1 MISFNS
7 ISVLFWYFLEIKKL
21 YSINILSKFFLIII
35 FDKSYKSLVMISLVI
50 YLKINNLS
58 TKFINEFYKF

>member
-1 MISFNS
+1 MITFNS

-21 YSINILSKFFLIII
+21 YSINIFSKFFLIII
-35 FDKSYKSLVMISLVI
+35 FDKSYRSLIMISLVI

-58 TKFINEFYKF
+58 TKFINELCEF

>member
-1 MISFNS
+1 MITFNS